1 MALTLSKG
9 GSLSLSKEAPGLV
22 RTRIGLGW
30 DARSTAGEAFD
41 LDASALLL
49 GADGKVRTDAD
60 FIFYNQ
66 PKDAAGSV
74 VHQGDNK
81 TGEGDG
87 DDEQITVD
95 LSLVPADVQK
105 IVFAVSIHEGQER
118 GQNFGQVRN
127 AYIRVLNEDLPEL
140 DPAAVVVRYD
150 LSEDAGSEAAL
161 NFAELYRHNGEWKFR
176 AVGQGYVSGLKGIA
190 VDFGVVG
197 LQ

>member
-1 MALTLSKG
+1 MALTLTKG
-9 GSLSLSKEAPGLV
+9 GSLSLSKEDPTLV

-30 DARSTAGEAFD
+30 DARSTDGAPFD

-66 PKDAAGSV
+66 PKDEAGSV
-74 VHQGDNK
+74 AHQGDNK
-81 TGEGDG
+81 TGDGDG

-127 AYIRVLNEDLPEL
+127 AYIRLLNEDTQAE
-140 DPAAVVVRYD
+140 VVRYD
-150 LSEDAGSEAAL
+150 LSEDAGQEAAL
-161 NFAELYRHNGEWKFR
+161 NFAEVYRHNGEWKFR
-176 AVGQGYVSGLKGIA
+176 AVGQGYVSGLRGIA

>member
-1 MALTLSKG
+1 MALTLTKG
-9 GSLSLSKEAPGLV
+9 GSLSLSKEDPSLV

-30 DARSTAGEAFD
+30 DVRSTDGAPFD

-49 GADGKVRTDAD
+49 GADGKVRSDAD

-66 PKDAAGSV
+66 PKDEVGSV
-74 VHQGDNK
+74 VHQGDNRD
-81 TGEGDG
+81 GSGDG

-127 AYIRVLNEDLPEL
+127 AYIRLLNDDTQAE
-140 DPAAVVVRYD
+140 VVRYD
-150 LSEDAGSEAAL
+150 LSEDAGQEAAL
-161 NFAELYRHNGEWKFR
+161 NFAEVYRHNGEWKFR
-176 AVGQGYVSGLKGIA
+176 AVGQGYISGLRGIA

>member
-9 GSLSLSKEAPGLV
+9 GSLSLSKEDPTLV

-30 DARSTAGEAFD
+30 DVRSTDGAAFD

-49 GADGKVRTDAD
+49 GADGKVRSDAD

-66 PKDAAGSV
+66 PKDAVGSV
-74 VHQGDNK
+74 IHQGDNK

-127 AYIRVLNEDLPEL
+127 AYIRLLNEDTQAE
-140 DPAAVVVRYD
+140 VVRYD
-150 LSEDAGSEAAL
+150 LSEDAGNEAAL
-161 NFAELYRHNGEWKFR
+161 NFAEVYRHNGEWKFR
-176 AVGQGYVSGLKGIA
+176 AVGQGYVSGLRGIA

>member
-9 GSLSLSKEAPGLV
+9 ASLSLSKEDPSLV

-30 DARSTAGEAFD
+30 DVRSTAGEAFD

-49 GADGKVRTDAD
+49 GADGKVRSDAD

-66 PKDAAGSV
+66 PKDTVGSV
-74 VHQGDNK
+74 IHQGDNK

-105 IVFAVSIHEGQER
+105 IVFAVSIHEGEQR

-127 AYIRVLNEDLPEL
+127 AYIRLLNEDTQAE
-140 DPAAVVVRYD
+140 VVRYD
-150 LSEDAGSEAAL
+150 LSEDAGTEAAL
-161 NFAELYRHNGEWKFR
+161 NFAEVYRHNGEWKFR
-176 AVGQGYVSGLKGIA
+176 AVGQGYVSGLRGIA

>member
-1 MALTLSKG
+1 MALTLTKG
-9 GSLSLSKEAPGLV
+9 GSLSLSKEDPSLV

-30 DARSTAGEAFD
+30 DARSTDGAPFD

-49 GADGKVRTDAD
+49 GADGKVRSDAD

-66 PKDAAGSV
+66 PKDEVGSV

-81 TGEGDG
+81 TGDGDG

-127 AYIRVLNEDLPEL
+127 AYIRLLNEDTQAE
-140 DPAAVVVRYD
+140 VVRYD
-150 LSEDAGSEAAL
+150 LSEDAGQEAAL
-161 NFAELYRHNGEWKFR
+161 NFAEVYRHNGEWKFR
-176 AVGQGYVSGLKGIA
+176 AVGQGYVSGLRGIA

>member
-9 GSLSLSKEAPGLV
+9 SSLSLSKEDPTLV
-22 RTRIGLGW
+22 RTRVGLGW
-30 DARSTAGEAFD
+30 DVRSTDGAAFD

-49 GADGKVRTDAD
+49 DADNKVRTDED

-66 PKDAAGSV
+66 PKDSVGSV

-95 LSLVPADVQK
+95 LSLVPADVVK

-127 AYIRVLNEDLPEL
+127 AYIRLLNDDTQAE
-140 DPAAVVVRYD
+140 VVRYD
-150 LSEDAGSEAAL
+150 LSEDAGAEAAL

-176 AVGQGYVSGLKGIA
+176 AVGQGYVAGLRGIA
-190 VDFGVVG
+190 LDFGVVG

>member
-9 GSLSLSKEAPGLV
+9 GSLSLSKEDPTLV

-30 DARSTAGEAFD
+30 DARSTDGAPFD
-41 LDASALLL
+41 LDASALML
-49 GADGKVRTDAD
+49 GADGKVRSDAD

-66 PKDAAGSV
+66 LKDAAGSV
-74 VHQGDNK
+74 VHQGDNR
-81 TGEGDG
+81 TGDGDG

-105 IVFAVSIHEGQER
+105 IVFAVSIDMGQER

-127 AYIRVLNEDLPEL
+127 AYIRLLNEDTQAE
-140 DPAAVVVRYD
+140 VVRYD
-150 LSEDAGSEAAL
+150 LSEDAGQEAAL
-161 NFAELYRHNGEWKFR
+161 NFAEVYRHNGEWKFR
-176 AVGQGYVSGLKGIA
+176 AVGQGYVSGLRGIA
-190 VDFGVVG
+190 IDFGVVG

>member
-9 GSLSLSKEAPGLV
+9 SSLSLSKEDPTLV
-22 RTRIGLGW
+22 RTRVGLGW
-30 DARSTAGEAFD
+30 DVRSTDGVAFD

-49 GADGKVRTDAD
+49 DADGKVRTDED

-66 PKDAAGSV
+66 PKDTVGSV
-74 VHQGDNK
+74 EHQGDNK

-95 LSLVPADVQK
+95 LSLVPADIQK

-127 AYIRVLNEDLPEL
+127 AYIRLLNDDTQAE
-140 DPAAVVVRYD
+140 VVRYD
-150 LSEDAGSEAAL
+150 LSEDAGAEAAL

-176 AVGQGYVSGLKGIA
+176 AVGQGYVAGLRGIA
-190 VDFGVVG
+190 LDFGVKG